1 MKGTKET
8 LYIFLILLVLLML
21 LSTFGGSI
29 RQTENFNFEFAPVD
43 VMAQSLPVPANTS
56 LPSQSSTGSKVIAE
70 QSEPLYV
77 APPPKTNDDDD
88 GVGAYDDTSA
98 YAAF

>member
-1 MKGTKET
+1 MKGKET

-29 RQTENFNFEFAPVD
+29 RQTENFQFEFAPVD
-43 VMAQSLPVPANTS
+43 ATNLPAPANTS
-56 LPSQSSTGSKVIAE
+56 LAPAAPKVLAE

-77 APPPKTNDDDD
+77 APQTSE
-88 GVGAYDDTSA
+88 GEVGAYDDTSA
-98 YAAF
+98 FAAF